1 MSPEQIRLLLR
12 QRGKVQMPQGY
23 TQTLLESLRERQR
36 MELLKQPVWRI
47 AVDRLGTFLS
57 EHSLSTPRYAFCLA
71 VFVALGLGVIALLR
85 PNTGSV
91 SMAKQDKVP
100 RSEDALRPGVEARHV
115 SFEK

>member
-1 MSPEQIRLLLR
+1 MNPEQIRLLLR
-12 QRGKVQMPQGY
+12 ERGKVQMPQDY
-23 TQTLLESLRERQR
+23 AQTLLESLRERQR

-47 AVDRLGTFLS
+47 AADRLGTFLS

-71 VFVALGLGVIALLR
+71 VVVALGIAVIAVLR

-91 SMAKQDKVP
+91 SMAKQDRLPK
-100 RSEDALRPGVEARHV
+100 SEEAFRPGVEARHV